1 MSDLGRLSSR
11 SVRNHVGRKS
21 TLKLHLLTLFAIG
34 LLSAPAFGVDDHLLL
49 CEAVVTPTANEFIE
63 IFNPT
68 AGAIGLDNYYLSD
81 DEDYALL
88 PGASGT
94 GPAPS
99 IGSSDFIAQ
108 FPPGATIAPGGVVVV
123 AFDGAGFLAAFG
135 FAADYEIHG
144 TDAGTPDMVATDV
157 GSSTAGLTNSG
168 ENVVI
173 FFWDGASDL
182 VVDTD
187 MTNIGTPSSTN
198 DIGDKTGVSVD
209 GPDADSDASTYLT
222 DNFTMPQQAAD
233 PGSGASTK
241 RVALETVNET
251 TGGGNGMTG
260 DDETT
265 EQITTTFDAPPF
277 SAPNPGVCS
286 PSSATPSV
294 LINEVDAD
302 QTSTD
307 AAEFVELYDG
317 GAGSTALDGLVL
329 VLYNGSDDASYL
341 AFDLDGQST
350 DADGYFVLC
359 GDAANVANCDLDVSP
374 NTNLIQNGADA
385 VAIHVGN
392 GSDFPNDTPVTT
404 ANLVDALVYDTN
416 DSDDAGLSV
425 LLNAGQPQVNEGGG
439 GSSTGD
445 SNQRCPNGTGG
456 ARNTDSYD
464 QFSPTPGEENTC
476 GTGGPPFGDCG
487 DATLFIYEV
496 QGSGLVSPYDGTA
509 GVVLEGVVIGNFQAS
524 NELGGFFLQ
533 EEDIESDGDPTTSD
547 GIFVFD
553 NGFGPAVA
561 VGDQVRVQGDVDE
574 FFGLTELKNISNLTI
589 CSAGNPVPTAAS
601 MTLPVASVNDWEAA
615 EGMLVTLSQTLYVT
629 DNFNQGRF
637 GEVWLSVGG
646 PLDIPTNVVA
656 PGAPALA
663 LQDLNNRSRI
673 QLDDGSGVQNPLPLP
688 PYIGSGDT
696 LRTGD
701 TIPGLTAA
709 LGFAFGSYELHP
721 VGAVS
726 FTRVNDRSGPP
737 SVGGAVT
744 VAAFNVLNY
753 FTTLDGSG
761 QICGPL
767 GDQGCRGADDATEF
781 SKQRAKLVAA
791 ITELDADVVG
801 LIELENYPGDV
812 PIADLVDGLND
823 AVGAGTYDFIST
835 GAIGDDAIRV
845 GLIYQPAAVLPA
857 GPFAVLDSSVDA
869 QFNDDK
875 NRPVLAQSF
884 EETSNGVVFT
894 VAVNHL
900 KSKGS
905 PCDDVGDPNAGDGQ
919 GNCNG
924 VRTAAAGALV
934 SWLATDPTGSAS
946 SDFLIIG
953 DLNSYAQEDP
963 VTTIEAAGYF
973 DLIEAFLGAGF
984 GDGAY
989 SFNFS
994 GQSGYLDHALSSP
1007 SLTVSVTGAD
1017 IWHINADEP
1026 RALDY
1031 NDFNQPAL
1039 FSPDEFRSSDH
1050 DPVVVGLFGDSDD
1063 DGVLDPVDVCPGTS
1077 IPESVPTNSLGTNR
1091 WALMDDDGVFDTSPP
1106 NGNGPGDSFTI
1117 GDTGGCSC
1125 EQIIEAMD
1133 LGSGHE
1139 KFGCSTGEMREWV
1152 ELVNP

>member
-1 MSDLGRLSSR
+1 
-11 SVRNHVGRKS
+11 V
-21 TLKLHLLTLFAIG
+21 I
-34 LLSAPAFGVDDHLLL
+34 
-49 CEAVVTPTANEFIE
+49 NEILQNPSIVFDSNGE
-63 IFNPT
+63 WFEVFNPT
-68 AGAIGLDNYYLSD
+68 GSAVDIDGWTIKDDDFDSHVINNGGPLVVPASGFLVLGRNADSGTNGGVTVDYQYSDFFLGNSGDEVILLDTSLAEVDRVEYDGGPSFPDPNGASMSLEDSALDNNV
-81 DEDYALL
+81 
-88 PGASGT
+88 GANWCEASTPFGAGDSGT
-94 GPAPS
+94 P
-99 IGSSDFIAQ
+99 
-108 FPPGATIAPGGVVVV
+108 
-123 AFDGAGFLAAFG
+123 
-135 FAADYEIHG
+135 
-144 TDAGTPDMVATDV
+144 
-157 GSSTAGLTNSG
+157 
-168 ENVVI
+168 
-173 FFWDGASDL
+173 
-182 VVDTD
+182 
-187 MTNIGTPSSTN
+187 
-198 DIGDKTGVSVD
+198 
-209 GPDADSDASTYLT
+209 
-222 DNFTMPQQAAD
+222 
-233 PGSGASTK
+233 
-241 RVALETVNET
+241 
-251 TGGGNGMTG
+251 GGGN
-260 DDETT
+260 DCE
-265 EQITTTFDAPPF
+265 
-277 SAPNPGVCS
+277 
-286 PSSATPSV
+286 
-294 LINEVDAD
+294 
-302 QTSTD
+302 
-307 AAEFVELYDG
+307 
-317 GAGSTALDGLVL
+317 
-329 VLYNGSDDASYL
+329 
-341 AFDLDGQST
+341 
-350 DADGYFVLC
+350 
-359 GDAANVANCDLDVSP
+359 
-374 NTNLIQNGADA
+374 
-385 VAIHVGN
+385 
-392 GSDFPNDTPVTT
+392 
-404 ANLVDALVYDTN
+404 
-416 DSDDAGLSV
+416 
-425 LLNAGQPQVNEGGG
+425 
-439 GSSTGD
+439 
-445 SNQRCPNGTGG
+445 
-456 ARNTDSYD
+456 
-464 QFSPTPGEENTC
+464 
-476 GTGGPPFGDCG
+476 TGGPPFGVCD
-487 DATLFIYEV
+487 DPARLIHEV
-496 QGSGLVSPYDGTA
+496 QGSGPVSPIVGAT
-509 GVVLEGVVIGNFQAS
+509 GEVLEGIVVGDFQAPT
-524 NELGGFFLQ
+524 ELGGFFLQ
-533 EEDIESDGDPTTSD
+533 EEDDDNDSDPNTSE

-553 NGFGPAVA
+553 AGFGANVA
-561 VGDQVRVQGDVDE
+561 VGDLVRVQGNVTE
-574 FFGLTELKNISNLTI
+574 FFGLTELNNVINLTV
-589 CSAGNPVPTAAS
+589 CSPGNTLPTPAS
-601 MTLPVASVNDWEAA
+601 MTLPVSSLADWETA
-615 EGMLVTLSQTLYVT
+615 EGMRVTLSQTLYVT

-989 SFNFS
+989 SFNFF